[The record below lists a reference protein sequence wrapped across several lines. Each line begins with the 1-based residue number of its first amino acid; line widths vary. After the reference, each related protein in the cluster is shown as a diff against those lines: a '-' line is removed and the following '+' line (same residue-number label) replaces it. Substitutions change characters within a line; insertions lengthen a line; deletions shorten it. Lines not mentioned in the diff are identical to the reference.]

1 MIVNIAFWIF
11 VLAMDLLIPGVM
23 IGFGKAFMKNPP
35 REINPG
41 FGYRTP
47 RSSKNQNTWDFAQRE
62 MGSVWYKW
70 GRILLIPSVL
80 PLLLVLGR
88 DVATVGV
95 VGAAVCLWQLIPMLG
110 SMAVVEWALKKNFD
124 KHGKRKTEMD

>member
-47 RSSKNQNTWDFAQRE
+47 RSSKNQNTRDFAQRE

-88 DVATVGV
+88 VVATVGV